1 MDRNTLNQ
9 AEKRFGGWQQRI
21 VFEKKYHKKTKGP
34 DLRKIKG
41 GIRERQKELR
51 KAVSEGP
58 DSLGAYLRNQLG
70 LAKSHPLNAPT
81 LDRQLTPQEFV
92 NPPVE
97 LEMELGAAWR
107 QKITPRDAAMP
118 HFWLLCHINWIE
130 QGKLG
135 DSGNL
140 LNEALLSGPR
150 RGNALESETR
160 NFLRRTG
167 GIFVRGNTSVLSD
180 CTLSR
185 AWWRHRL
192 ATDVARV
199 TEEEMPQT
207 PAHEVLHRS
216 GPGWETLVMLSLK
229 RITAISQPA
238 ARAAIIV
245 YLARHPNL
253 KFDKIAVKNAA
264 SALARL
270 GLRRALDYPSCVS
283 GTDAH
288 RVQTLVFGKNG
299 GLNSG
304 SRL

>member
-1 MDRNTLNQ
+1 MDRSTLNQ
-9 AEKRFGGWQQRI
+9 ADERFGRWQQGI

-41 GIRERQKELR
+41 GIRDRQKELR
-51 KAVSEGP
+51 KAVSAGT
-58 DSLGAYLRNQLG
+58 DSLGAYLRKQLG
-70 LAKSHPLNAPT
+70 LNDSHPINAPT

-92 NPPVE
+92 GPPVE
-97 LEMELGAAWR
+97 LEMELGAAW
-107 QKITPRDAAMP
+107 QEEITPQHAAMP
-118 HFWLLCHINWIE
+118 HFWLLCHIKWIE

-135 DSGNL
+135 DSGSL
-140 LNEALLSGPR
+140 LKEALLRGPR

-185 AWWRHRL
+185 AWWRYRL

-199 TEEEMPQT
+199 TEDEMPQKL
-207 PAHEVLHRS
+207 AHKVLHRS
-216 GPGWETLVMLSLK
+216 GPGWETFVMLALK

-238 ARAAIIV
+238 ARAAIVV

-253 KFDKIAVKNAA
+253 KFDKTAVKNTA
-264 SALARL
+264 STLARL
-270 GLRRALDYPSCVS
+270 GLRRSLGYPSWKTVYDLLADS
-283 GTDAH
+283 DSEAD
-288 RVQTLVFGKNG
+288 
-299 GLNSG
+299 
-304 SRL
+304 